1 MYKQER
7 SFVVLV
13 VWCSPYTCIYGYE
26 KTRVIDHWSVCDEFP
41 FSLNGIH
48 ICRDCFC
55 VTLWSN
61 SNFDPYLVP
70 ISLKFGSLFL
80 SSQVPFSFA
89 HSALA
94 KHFCNFNLPSKSR
107 LFGEI
112 AIMIVREKEGACS
125 WWENEMIHF
134 LISWFPPPA
143 GSLLISLLSHL
154 RQIHRGCKCD
164 HEESSTHPPT
174 NPNEMTMLLMPSM
187 WPPKWF
193 CQRPLYHHCD
203 VICQFRYCFN
213 LPFEPLNPPRKVQIH
228 WKYKSKYR
236 KYKNT
241 DHRQSA
247 V

>member
-26 KTRVIDHWSVCDEFP
+26 KTCVIDHWSVCDEFP

-174 NPNEMTMLLMPSM
+174 LM
-187 WPPKWF
+187 KWQCYWCF
-193 CQRPLYHHCD
+193 LCGHQRDFVKGLCTTTVILFVNFVIVSTYHSS
-203 VICQFRYCFN
+203 
-213 LPFEPLNPPRKVQIH
+213 L
-228 WKYKSKYR
+228 
-236 KYKNT
+236 
-241 DHRQSA
+241 
-247 V
+247 